1 MDDTT
6 ADDLERE
13 LAAVSLALTEP
24 DEDECVLCYVDR
36 MLGAFGCDNTLR
48 WVRRWRDLR
57 RPKARGLE
65 RRMESRG
72 GFCDCEVF
80 ANGWTLREQLMETCP
95 HGDLLEPEVTPRCA
109 GVGPRSTQP
118 CANWVTWRRSSW

>member
-1 MDDTT
+1 MDETT

-13 LAAVSLALTEP
+13 LAAVSAALTEP
-24 DEDECVLCYVDR
+24 GEDECVLCYAHR
-36 MLGAFGCDNTLR
+36 MIDAFGCDQTLR

-57 RPKARGLE
+57 RPRVRGVE

-80 ANGWTLREQLMETCP
+80 SNGWTLRE
-95 HGDLLEPEVTPRCA
+95 DLLVADEDGEPEWPGVMAACA
-109 GVGPRSTQP
+109 GVRPRSSQP
-118 CANWVTWRRSSW
+118 CANWVTWRRSGW